1 MRRLRGQND
10 DRQRSF
16 AATNSMRRSPSP
28 LLYSYAKNDNTDGS
42 HPGQGEE
49 TSYSNTVPASS
60 SATKEALSIS
70 AEEMAA
76 GEDQT
81 LPHPHGDKQASDF
94 SGYVTSGNT
103 ALSDHPAETISAS
116 QPIGSFSLSPSHP
129 TTTGD
134 SAYGMA
140 IPSPRSR
147 GDSGYGSANT
157 SHLPTDGGS
166 ATLNHRIFGYGVSTG
181 DDVSATPSR
190 RPTSDDGYVSAT
202 ASRRSTSDS
211 YHSCISSRRPTCDDG
226 YGSANSSR
234 RPTGSR

>member
-1 MRRLRGQND
+1 MEELTTCCLEWRGKWSTKWMRRLRGQND

-16 AATNSMRRSPSP
+16 AATNSMCRSPSP
-28 LLYSYAKNDNTDGS
+28 LLYSYVKNDNTDGS

-103 ALSDHPAETISAS
+103 ALSDHPAETIPAS
-116 QPIGSFSLSPSHP
+116 QPRQVPSLSSQVILRLQVIVLMVWQSQALAVGEIVVMVVQ
-129 TTTGD
+129 TQ
-134 SAYGMA
+134 A
-140 IPSPRSR
+140 IVQ
-147 GDSGYGSANT
+147 
-157 SHLPTDGGS
+157 LMM
-166 ATLNHRIFGYGVSTG
+166 V
-181 DDVSATPSR
+181 V
-190 RPTSDDGYVSAT
+190 RP
-202 ASRRSTSDS
+202 
-211 YHSCISSRRPTCDDG
+211 
-226 YGSANSSR
+226 
-234 RPTGSR
+234 